1 MTGTARVPRGS
12 GPLGD
17 FFPLPDPDFVRLASG
32 ATLAQVRT
40 GNGEPVL
47 LVHGSLCDYRYWQ
60 PQLHGLARRFAV
72 TAVSLGHYFPTG
84 CANRDLAFSWRA
96 HVGQL
101 AEFIES
107 GFGHAVHVVGHSRG
121 AYVAYQLARLH
132 PHAVRTLT
140 LADPGGSPQAS
151 DAVAEPSLP
160 ENVNALRARAV
171 QLIACGE
178 VDAGLELFVDSV
190 SRPGSWR
197 KSTPGFKA
205 MARDNALTLEAQ
217 FADVLEPFLDIEA
230 RALAVPTL
238 LIDGEKSP
246 SVFHR
251 NVEWLARCIGG
262 ARRVTIA
269 GASHGMNLAHPRAFD
284 RAVAE
289 FIDGQ

>member
-1 MTGTARVPRGS
+1 MTGAARVPRGG

-17 FFPLPDPDFVRLASG
+17 FFPLPDPDYVRLASG
-32 ATLAQVRT
+32 ATLAQVRV
-40 GNGEPVL
+40 GDGDPVL

-60 PQLHGLARRFAV
+60 PQLHGLARRFSV
-72 TAVSLGHYFPTG
+72 TAVSLGHYFPTR
-84 CANRDLAFSWRA
+84 CANRDLPFSWRA

-101 AEFIES
+101 AEYIEMA
-107 GFGHAVHVVGHSRG
+107 FGHAVHVVGHSRG
-121 AYVAYQLARLH
+121 AYLAYQLARLH

-140 LADPGGSPQAS
+140 LADPGGSPQTGAGM
-151 DAVAEPSLP
+151 AEQSLP

-171 QLIACGE
+171 QLIASGD

-197 KSTPGFKA
+197 QSTPGFKA
-205 MARDNALTLEAQ
+205 MARDNAHTLEAQ
-217 FADVLEPFLDIEA
+217 FAEVLEPFIDIDA
-230 RALAVPTL
+230 RALAAPTL
-238 LIDGEKSP
+238 LIEGEKSP
-246 SVFHR
+246 VVFRR

-284 RAVAE
+284 RAVVE
-289 FIDGQ
+289 FIDEA